1 MKKQKIITWNITEEE
16 SRFSRQLKQK
26 SVEDNFEYK
35 PQVTDKL
42 KEVYKEV
49 LSSLGEDPDREGLQ
63 KTPERVAKALQFLT
77 KGYEEDPD
85 EILKSALFHE
95 DYSEMVIVKDI
106 EVYSQ
111 CEHHMLPFFGKAHV
125 AYIPNGTIVGL
136 SKIPRVV
143 DAYSRR
149 LQVQERL
156 TLEIRDSI
164 QRTLQPKGVA
174 VVLECSHMCMQ
185 MRGVQKQNSTTT
197 SSAFTGLFLRNDST
211 RKEFINLIQARLH

>member
-1 MKKQKIITWNITEEE
+1 MEVNNLFNQMETILKDFKYNDQITSKLAQKYAEILN
-16 SRFSRQLKQK
+16 
-26 SVEDNFEYK
+26 D
-35 PQVTDKL
+35 
-42 KEVYKEV
+42 
-49 LSSLGEDPDREGLQ
+49 LGEDPSREGLL
-63 KTPERVAKALQFLT
+63 KTPERVAKAIQFLT
-77 KGYEEDPD
+77 KGYQENPD

-136 SKIPRVV
+136 SKIPRIV

-156 TLEIRDSI
+156 TLEIRDCI
-164 QRTLQPKGVA
+164 QRTLKPKGVA

-185 MRGVQKQNSTTT
+185 MRGVEKQNSSTT
-197 SSAFTGLFLRNDST
+197 SSAFTGLFLRNDAT
-211 RKEFINLIQARLH
+211 RKEFVNLIQARLH

>member
-1 MKKQKIITWNITEEE
+1 MEVNNLFNQIKTI
-16 SRFSRQLKQK
+16 
-26 SVEDNFEYK
+26 
-35 PQVTDKL
+35 L
-42 KEVYKEV
+42 KEFKYNDQITSKLAQKYAEI
-49 LSSLGEDPDREGLQ
+49 LNDLGEDPSREGLL
-63 KTPERVAKALQFLT
+63 KTPERVAKAIQFLT
-77 KGYEEDPD
+77 KGYQENPD

-136 SKIPRVV
+136 SKIPRIV

-156 TLEIRDSI
+156 TLEIRDCI
-164 QRTLQPKGVA
+164 QRTLKPKGVA

-185 MRGVQKQNSTTT
+185 MRGVEKQNSSTT
-197 SSAFTGLFLRNDST
+197 SSAFTGLFLRNDAT
-211 RKEFINLIQARLH
+211 RKEFVNLIQARLH